1 MDKSKKQFSLS
12 RKIVIKSSSEIKQI
26 LKYGK
31 LYRDKYFDARFA
43 DSDKAR
49 VAFLVYKKVGNAV
62 QRNRMKRLFREAYRL
77 NKTQFEN
84 YKMLFIIKLF
94 RDDFRYFLNKFKEIV

>member
-12 RKIVIKSSSEIKQI
+12 RKVVIKSSSEIRQI
-26 LKYGK
+26 LKNGK
-31 LYRDKYFDARFA
+31 LYRNKYFDVRFV

-84 YKMLFIIKLF
+84 YRMVFIIKIF
-94 RDDFRYFLNKFKEIV
+94 RDDFRYFFNKFKEIV